1 MYGVLKRRFPILV
14 KMSPYLYEFQ
24 CDIVHCTFL
33 LHNFIRLNQ
42 LYEDDFYLEAAVVNN
57 IQADNQADEE
67 NNANYNALKQWRN
80 GIAAGLSENCLVV
93 MAQQIIL

>member
-1 MYGVLKRRFPILV
+1 
-14 KMSPYLYEFQ
+14 MSPYLYKFQ
-24 CDIVHCTFL
+24 CDIVNCTFL

-42 LYEDDFYLEAAVVNN
+42 LYEDDFFLDAAVVNN

-80 GIAAGLSENCLVV
+80 GIAASLWENYLVV
-93 MAQQIIL
+93 MAQQNIL